1 MKQSRRSL
9 SLLLVIAAAFAAG
22 WLAGSRWLPSVQAQ
36 STYREYHLDKYW
48 GELKGSMGSFLLFED
63 EKGDVRVVN
72 TVSNDPMTSKLNIEM
87 LLTRR

>member
-1 MKQSRRSL
+1 MRHSHRSL
-9 SLLLVIAAAFAAG
+9 SLLLAIATAFTVG
-22 WLAGSRWLPSVQAQ
+22 WLAGSLGLPSVQAQ
-36 STYREYHLDKYW
+36 STYREYHLDKSW

-72 TVSNDPMTSKLNIEM
+72 TVSRDPLTSKLTIQM

>member
-1 MKQSRRSL
+1 MIHSRRSL
-9 SLLLVIAAAFAAG
+9 SLLLVIATAFAAG

-36 STYREYHLDKYW
+36 STYREYHLDKSW

-72 TVSNDPMTSKLNIEM
+72 TVSGNPMSSKLTIEM

>member
-1 MKQSRRSL
+1 MTHSRRSL
-9 SLLLVIAAAFAAG
+9 SLLLVIATAFTAG
-22 WLAGSRWLPSVQAQ
+22 WLAGSRWLPSVKAQ
-36 STYREYHLDKYW
+36 STYREYHLDKSW

-72 TVSNDPMTSKLNIEM
+72 TVSIDPMTSKLTIKM

>member
-1 MKQSRRSL
+1 MKHSRRSL
-9 SLLLVIAAAFAAG
+9 SLLLAIATAFAAG
-22 WLAGSRWLPSVQAQ
+22 WLAGSRWLPPAQAQ
-36 STYREYHLDKYW
+36 STYREYHLDKSW

-72 TVSNDPMTSKLNIEM
+72 TVSRDPMTSKLTIKM

>member
-1 MKQSRRSL
+1 MKHSRRSL
-9 SLLLVIAAAFAAG
+9 SLLLAIAMAFAVG
-22 WLAGSRWLPSVQAQ
+22 WLAGNRWLPSAQAQ
-36 STYREYHLDKYW
+36 STYREYHLDKSW

-72 TVSNDPMTSKLNIEM
+72 TVSRNPMTSKLTIEM